1 MDSLYYTL
9 PQSQLQTIST
19 NKMLSLGA
27 AVAASGCVYKH
38 TERVC
43 VCFALKGTLM
53 TPSKKAYVFPNHC

>member
-27 AVAASGCVYKH
+27 AVAASGVCIS
-38 TERVC
+38 TLLNECVC
-43 VCFALKGTLM
+43 VLLLRAL
-53 TPSKKAYVFPNHC
+53 